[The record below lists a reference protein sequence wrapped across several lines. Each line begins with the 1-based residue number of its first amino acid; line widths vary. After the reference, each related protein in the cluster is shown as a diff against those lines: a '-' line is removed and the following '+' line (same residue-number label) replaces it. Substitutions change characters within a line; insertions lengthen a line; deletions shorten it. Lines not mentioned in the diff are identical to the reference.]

1 MCVCV
6 VCVCGLCVCVRERE
20 RGGGFPATAYKNNLK
35 NQDRVVQFSSFPSSN
50 GTIIQNCVCVQNI
63 SASVLSANII
73 VSPLCYVFVD
83 LASTVI

>member
-1 MCVCV
+1 M
-6 VCVCGLCVCVRERE
+6 CVRERE
-20 RGGGFPATAYKNNLK
+20 IEREIEREREGGGFPATAYKNSLK

-50 GTIIQNCVCVQNI
+50 GTIIQNCVCVQKN